1 MSTGAAQTVLSYLG
15 SISSPK
21 IIITTHHKPDADA
34 MGSSLGLYHFLTYL
48 GFHPTVISPT
58 DFAHNLNWMPKADL
72 VINYEEKTEE
82 CKHLVQEADLIFC
95 LDFND
100 LSRINEMG
108 EDVKLSKAKTVLIDH
123 HQYPSNFE
131 DFTYWD
137 DTASST
143 CELVYRFMQDLNQT
157 HLVDAPIATCLYTG
171 IMADTGSFK
180 YSNCSGSTHRTIADL
195 IDKGANHVD
204 INDRFYDNFSEQRV
218 RFIGYAISEKMEVLK
233 GLNTA
238 LIVIN
243 REELERFHLT
253 TGDTEGLVNYGLSI
267 AGVKFAV
274 LIIDRTKMVK
284 MSFRSKGNF
293 GVNLFAK
300 TYFNGGGHF
309 YAAGGSSMD
318 TLEQTVA
325 RFKQELIKYKEELN
339 A

>member
-1 MSTGAAQTVLSYLG
+1 MSAGTAQSILSYLG
-15 SISSPK
+15 SFTNPK

-34 MGSSLGLYHFLTYL
+34 MGSSLGLYHFLKYL
-48 GFHPTVISPT
+48 GFYPTVISPT
-58 DFAHNLNWMPKADL
+58 DFAHNLHWMPQAEL
-72 VINYEEKTEE
+72 VINYEEQTEK
-82 CKHLVQEADLIFC
+82 CKQLVSEADLVFC

-100 LSRINEMG
+100 LSRINDLG
-108 EDVKLSKAKTVLIDH
+108 IDVKASRAKTVLIDH

-131 DFTYWD
+131 NFTYWD

-143 CELVYRFMQDLNQT
+143 CELVYRLIQDLNQT
-157 HLVDAPIATCLYTG
+157 HLVDASIATCLYTG

-195 IDKGANHVD
+195 IDKGANHVE

-218 RFIGYAISEKMEVLK
+218 RFIGYAISEKMEVLREY
-233 GLNTA
+233 NTV

-243 REELERFHLT
+243 KEELERFQLT

-267 AGVKFAV
+267 KGIKFAV

-309 YAAGGSSMD
+309 YAAGGSSTD
-318 TLEQTVA
+318 TLEHTVVK
-325 RFKQELIKYKEELN
+325 FKQELVKYKDELN

>member
-1 MSTGAAQTVLSYLG
+1 MSTDAAQTVLNYLG
-15 SISSPK
+15 SFSNPK

-34 MGSSLGLYHFLTYL
+34 MGSSLGLYHFLTYI
-48 GFHPTVISPT
+48 GFNPTVISPT
-58 DFAHNLNWMPKADL
+58 DFAHNLNWMPQSNL
-72 VINYEEKTEE
+72 VINYEENTEE
-82 CKHLVQEADLIFC
+82 CKRLVQEADLIFC

-108 EDVKLSKAKTVLIDH
+108 EDVKLSKAKTVMLDH

-143 CELVYRFMQDLNQT
+143 CELVYRLIQDLNQT
-157 HLVDAPIATCLYTG
+157 HLVDASIATCLYTG

-218 RFIGYAISEKMEVLK
+218 RFIGYAISEKMEVLRD
-233 GLNTA
+233 LNTA

-243 REELERFHLT
+243 KEELERFHLT

-309 YAAGGSSMD
+309 YAAGGSSTD
-318 TLEQTVA
+318 TLEQTVVK
-325 RFKQELIKYKEELN
+325 FKQELVKYKDELN